1 MRSGWRS
8 RGCRVEPLRCLS
20 LAGLERAHVLEP
32 NKFSGVVSV
41 GFFTAAVWC
50 VPALRVP
57 LVHSQINHFRQ
68 KKASAPLCSAAVSSS
83 GCTGDRRGLLCN
95 TQGGQA
101 LACPI
106 RSRSGLLHP
115 EDLAR
120 ALDHL
125 HVAHGRQREA
135 GLAELGLQA
144 GAERGQQH
152 GLPRGKAGVGV
163 EVGGGGWGWV

>member
-1 MRSGWRS
+1 M
-8 RGCRVEPLRCLS
+8 LS
-20 LAGLERAHVLEP
+20 
-32 NKFSGVVSV
+32 SGVLIGV
-41 GFFTAAVWC
+41 
-50 VPALRVP
+50 R
-57 LVHSQINHFRQ
+57 
-68 KKASAPLCSAAVSSS
+68 S
-83 GCTGDRRGLLCN
+83 GCTGDRRGLLCD

-106 RSRSGLLHP
+106 RSRSGLVHP

-125 HVAHGRQREA
+125 HIAHGRQREA

-152 GLPRGKAGVGV
+152 GLPRKKAEVGV
-163 EVGGGGWGWV
+163 EVGAAVGDGFKVRVGVRIRIRAKG